1 MPTGK
6 SEPPNNEKKT
16 MFKIEMLKAAWGDCL
31 WIEYGDRAKPFRIL
45 IDGGI
50 TATYKSIK
58 KRVLELP
65 EDKRHIDLFVITH
78 IDEDHIAGSVK
89 LLGRLNE
96 LGLTFGDIWFNGF
109 GHMEKMQQEAED
121 DDILGGLH
129 GEFLSALIEARQLNW
144 NKAFDSE
151 PIVVRAEGELPVAN
165 LPGKMKLTI
174 LSPAR
179 QNLIDLIP
187 EWNKNLEKTPI
198 RNDRS
203 LETVLEVLDK
213 RAALRPEDDFDD
225 LLGKRIEIEINN
237 DRDIKKAVELGF
249 TEDKAEANGSSIAFL
264 MEYKDP
270 EDTREKKCLMTGD
283 AFPSVIQTSL
293 ERLPSYDGSKI
304 EIDLLKLS
312 HHGSRNNTSDDLLK
326 LLDCTHYFFSSSG
339 QKFYHPDKE
348 TVARVLIHGRGQ
360 RKPQLYFNYLS
371 EFNETWNNEDLAQGK
386 YGYDAHYIDDATDA
400 VVIEL

>member
-1 MPTGK
+1 
-6 SEPPNNEKKT
+6 

-31 WIEYGDRAKPFRIL
+31 WIEYGDRTKPFRIL

-50 TATYKSIK
+50 TSTYESVKR
-58 KRVLELP
+58 RVLELP
-65 EDKRHIDLFVITH
+65 EGKRHIDLFVITH

-96 LGLTFGDIWFNGF
+96 LDLTFGDIWFNGYE
-109 GHMEKMQQEAED
+109 HMEKMQKEAED
-121 DDILGGLH
+121 DDLLGGLH
-129 GEFLSALIEARQLNW
+129 GEFLSALIKKGKLNW
-144 NKAFDSE
+144 NKAFNRE
-151 PIVVRAEGELPVAN
+151 PVVVRDKDALPVVN

-174 LSPAR
+174 LSPTR

-187 EWNKNLEKTPI
+187 EWNKNLQDTPI
-198 RNDRS
+198 RDDRS
-203 LETVLEVLDK
+203 LDTVLAVLDK

-225 LLGKRIEIEINN
+225 LMGRRVEIEINN
-237 DRDIKKAVELGF
+237 DNDIKKAEQLPYS
-249 TEDKAEANGSSIAFL
+249 EDKAKPNGSSIAFL
-264 MEYKDP
+264 MEYKDS
-270 EDTREKKCLMTGD
+270 EDGREKKCLMTGD
-283 AFPSVIQTSL
+283 AFPSVIKKSL

-304 EIDLLKLS
+304 KIDLLKLS
-312 HHGSRNNTSDDLLK
+312 HHGSRNNTCVDLLK
-326 LLDCTHYFFSSSG
+326 LLNCTHYFFSSSG

-360 RKPQLYFNYLS
+360 RKPQLYFNYTS
-371 EFNETWNNEDLAQGK
+371 KFNEAWSKENLAKGK

>member
-1 MPTGK
+1 
-6 SEPPNNEKKT
+6 
-16 MFKIEMLKAAWGDCL
+16 MLKAAWGDCL
-31 WIEYGDRAKPFRIL
+31 WIEYGDSSKPYRIL

-50 TATYKSIK
+50 TSTYESVKR
-58 KRVLELP
+58 RVLELP
-65 EDKRHIDLFVITH
+65 EGKRYIDLFVITH

-96 LGLTFGDIWFNGF
+96 LGLTFGDIWFNGYE
-109 GHMEKMQQEAED
+109 HMTKMQKEAGD
-121 DDILGGLH
+121 DDRMGGLH
-129 GEFLSALIEARQLNW
+129 GEFLSALIEARKLNW
-144 NKAFDSE
+144 NNAFNSE
-151 PIVVRAEGELPVAN
+151 PIVVRDKGELPVAN

-174 LSPAR
+174 LSPTS

-187 EWNKNLEKTPI
+187 EWNKNLEDTPI
-198 RNDRS
+198 KNDRS
-203 LETVLEVLDK
+203 LDTVLAVLDQ

-225 LLGKRIEIEINN
+225 RLGRRVEIEIKS
-237 DRDIKKAVELGF
+237 DQDIKKAEQLPYS
-249 TEDKAEANGSSIAFL
+249 EDKAKPNGSSIAFL

-270 EDTREKKCLMTGD
+270 EDGLEKKCLMTGD
-283 AFPSVIQTSL
+283 AFPSVIKKSL

-304 EIDLLKLS
+304 KIDLLKLS
-312 HHGSRNNTSDDLLK
+312 HHGSRNNTSVDLLK
-326 LLDCTHYFFSSSG
+326 LLNCTHYFFSSSG

-360 RKPQLYFNYLS
+360 RKPQLYFNYTS
-371 EFNETWNNEDLAQGK
+371 KFNEAWNNENLAHGV

>member
-237 DRDIKKAVELGF
+237 DQDIKKAVELGF

-270 EDTREKKCLMTGD
+270 EDKREKKCLMTGD

>member
-1 MPTGK
+1 
-6 SEPPNNEKKT
+6 

-31 WIEYGDRAKPFRIL
+31 WIEYGNSTKPFRIL

-50 TATYKSIK
+50 TSTYESVKR
-58 KRVLELP
+58 RVLELP
-65 EDKRHIDLFVITH
+65 EGKRHIDLFVITH

-96 LGLTFGDIWFNGF
+96 LGLTFGDIWFNGYE
-109 GHMEKMQQEAED
+109 HLEKMQEEQEAED
-121 DDILGGLH
+121 DLMGGLH
-129 GEFLSALIEARQLNW
+129 GEFLSALIKAGKLNW
-144 NKAFDSE
+144 NEAFQGE
-151 PIVVRAEGELPVAN
+151 AILVRNKGKLPVAK

-174 LSPAR
+174 LSPTR

-187 EWNKNLEKTPI
+187 EWNKNLEDTPI

-203 LETVLEVLDK
+203 IETVLAVLDQ

-225 LLGKRIEIEINN
+225 RLGRVEIKINN
-237 DRDIKKAVELGF
+237 DRDIE
-249 TEDKAEANGSSIAFL
+249 KAEQLSYSEDTAKPNGSSIAFL
-264 MEYKDP
+264 MEYTDP
-270 EDTREKKCLMTGD
+270 EDKLEKKCLMTGD
-283 AFPSVIQTSL
+283 AFPSVIKKSL

-304 EIDLLKLS
+304 KIDLLKLS
-312 HHGSRNNTSDDLLK
+312 HHGSRNNTSVDLLK
-326 LLDCTHYFFSSSG
+326 LLNCTHYFFSSSG

-360 RKPQLYFNYLS
+360 RQPQLYFNYAS
-371 EFNETWNNEDLAQGK
+371 KFNEAWNNEKLPIGK
-386 YGYDAHYIDDATDA
+386 YGYEAHYIDDATDA

>member
-1 MPTGK
+1 
-6 SEPPNNEKKT
+6 

-31 WIEYGDRAKPFRIL
+31 WIEYGDRTNPFRIL

-50 TATYKSIK
+50 TSTYESVKR
-58 KRVLELP
+58 RVLDLP
-65 EDKRHIDLFVITH
+65 DGKRHIDLFVITH

-96 LGLTFGDIWFNGF
+96 LGGLTFGDIWFNGY
-109 GHMEKMQQEAED
+109 GHMEKMQKEQEAETD
-121 DDILGGLH
+121 DRLGGLH
-129 GEFLSALIEARQLNW
+129 GEFLSALIEARKLNW
-144 NKAFDSE
+144 NKAFDSK
-151 PIVVRAEGELPVAN
+151 PIVVREKGDLPVAP

-174 LSPAR
+174 LSPTR

-187 EWNKNLEKTPI
+187 EWNKNLQDTPI

-203 LETVLEVLDK
+203 LETVFAVLDK

-225 LLGKRIEIEINN
+225 RMGRVEIEINN
-237 DRDIKKAVELGF
+237 DRDIKKAEQLPYS
-249 TEDKAEANGSSIAFL
+249 EDKAKPNGSSIAFL

-270 EDTREKKCLMTGD
+270 EDEREKRCLMTGD
-283 AFPSVIQTSL
+283 AFPSVIKNSL

-304 EIDLLKLS
+304 KIDLLKLS
-312 HHGSRNNTSDDLLK
+312 HHGSRNNTSVDLLK
-326 LLDCTHYFFSSSG
+326 LLNCTRYFFSSSG

-360 RKPQLYFNYLS
+360 RKPKLYFNYTS
-371 EFNETWNNEDLAQGK
+371 KFNEAWNNDDLAHGE
-386 YGYDAHYIDDATDA
+386 YSYEAHYIDDATDA
-400 VVIEL
+400 VTLEL